1 MQLSSRYRLWL
12 KTLMGLGFALVF
24 GSTVAGCGGGASTP
38 RTLAVPAQYPTIQ
51 EAVNEASPG
60 DLVLI
65 APGTY
70 NETIE
75 VTTDRIV
82 IRGEDRNTVVL
93 DGKHELDN
101 GIVVAANGVAV
112 ENLTVTAYRQNGVL
126 FSGAYAAQERSDEPG
141 YDSAY
146 GVDEFV
152 VDGYRASYITT
163 YNNGL
168 YGLYAFA
175 ARNGIFE
182 HSYASGH
189 PDSGFYVGQ
198 CKPCN
203 AVLRNLVAENNA
215 IGYYGTNAS
224 GDVWVV
230 ESVFNNNRLGIAPNS
245 QDAEKLAP
253 QEDTW
258 VVGNVVVNNDNAN
271 TPEIP
276 EGFFAGGIAVGG
288 GTKNNVWKNRVEE
301 HTGAGILVIPLNK
314 YDPENNVIR
323 DNVLANNAFDIV
335 VRVNGAVPGTNCF
348 AGNTYTRTDP
358 ADVNTVLPCGGVLQ
372 QWTPGTYV
380 ALVAPPGISY
390 KQMPVPPAQP
400 SMPNAKTTPAV
411 PAVGVPTFPNPNTI
425 QVPAKR

>member
-12 KTLMGLGFALVF
+12 KTLMGLGFALVL
-24 GSTVAGCGGGASTP
+24 GSTVASCGGDTSAA
-38 RTLAVPAQYPTIQ
+38 RTLAVPAQFPTIQ

-65 APGTY
+65 APGAY
-70 NETIE
+70 NETVE

-93 DGKHELDN
+93 DGQHELLN

-112 ENLTVTAYRQNGVL
+112 ENITVTGYRQNGVL
-126 FSGAYAAQERSDEPG
+126 FSGAYATGERGDTPG
-141 YDSAY
+141 YDSSY
-146 GVDEFV
+146 GLDEFV
-152 VDGYRASYITT
+152 VDGYRASYVTT

-203 AVLRNLVAENNA
+203 AVLRNLVAEKNA

-230 ESVFNNNRLGIAPNS
+230 QSVFMNNRLGIAPNS

-253 QEDTW
+253 QQDTW
-258 VVGNVVVNNDNAN
+258 VVANLVVNNDDAN

-288 GTKNNVWKNRVEE
+288 GTKNNVWKNRIED
-301 HTGAGILVIPLNK
+301 HFGAGLLVIPLNK

-323 DNVLANNAFDIV
+323 ENVFTNNTFDIV
-335 VRVNGAVPGTNCF
+335 VRVNGAAPGTNCF
-348 AGNTYTRTDP
+348 AANTYVRSDP
-358 ADVNTVLPCGGVLQ
+358 ADVDALLPCEGTLQ
-372 QWTPGTYV
+372 QWTPGAYV
-380 ALVAPPGISY
+380 QPVAPAGMNY

-400 SMPNAKTTPAV
+400 SMPNAKTAPAT
-411 PAVGVPTFPNPNTI
+411 PAVGVPTFPNPTALT
-425 QVPAKR
+425 VPKRP